1 VPLSSPADEFEDYR
15 REVRSWLASSVPAQP
30 DFALPQ
36 NALMVTSEEQV
47 EWLRAWQRQLYEAG
61 LVGTEWPAEFGGGGR
76 APGHQAIVDQE
87 MTRAAAPFLVNNVA
101 LAWAGPII
109 LNYGTDAQRTRYL
122 KKLLS
127 CEEIWCQGFS
137 EPGAGSDLASL
148 QTRAVRDGEE
158 YVLDGHKVWT
168 SLGQF
173 ADHMIL
179 LARTD
184 PDVPKHAGISY
195 FLSPM
200 RVPGVEVR
208 PLVKITGEGGF
219 NQVLFDGARIP
230 ADTRVGAE
238 GEGWTLA
245 IATLNFERGAS
256 AGSAGSSDMGGGG
269 FDELLALVR
278 KRGPEVCEDPVVRD
292 RIAQLATRLA
302 AMRCSRQRSRV
313 PGLVLDR
320 PMALPL
326 MGKLVMSEVAQEM
339 ADFACEIDGY
349 AGTLWRGDPAAHED
363 ALWQRSY
370 LNSFALTIAGGT
382 SEIVRNIVGEK
393 VLGLPKTR

>member
-1 VPLSSPADEFEDYR
+1 LSKQAPDELDAYR
-15 REVRSWLASSVPAQP
+15 HEVRSWLAANLPAAP

-36 NALMVTSEEQV
+36 NALMVTNEQQV
-47 EWLRAWQRQLYEAG
+47 EWLRAWQTKLHAAG
-61 LVGTEWPAEFGGGGR
+61 LVGTEWPSEYGGGGL
-76 APGHQAIVDQE
+76 APGHQAVVDQE
-87 MTRAAAPFLVNNVA
+87 MTRAGAPFLVNNVA
-101 LAWAGPII
+101 LAWAGPVI
-109 LNYGTDAQRTRYL
+109 LNYGTDAQRERYL
-122 KKLLS
+122 RKLLS

-148 QTRAVRDGEE
+148 QTRAVRDGDE
-158 YVLDGHKVWT
+158 YVLEGHKVWT

-200 RVPGVEVR
+200 RIPGVEVR
-208 PLVKITGEGGF
+208 ALVKITGEGGF
-219 NQVLFDGARIP
+219 NQVIFDGARIA
-230 ADTRVGAE
+230 ADTLVGEE
-238 GEGWTLA
+238 GQGWQLA
-245 IATLNFERGAS
+245 LATLNFERGAS

-278 KRGPEVCEDPVVRD
+278 ARGPEVANDPVVRD
-292 RIAQLATRLA
+292 RIAQFALRLA
-302 AMRCSRQRSRV
+302 AMRCSRQRGRV
-313 PGLVLDR
+313 PGLVADR

-326 MGKLVMSEVAQEM
+326 MSKLVMSEVGQQM
-339 ADFACEIDGY
+339 ADFACELDGY
-349 AGTLWRGDPAAHED
+349 AGTLWQGDPAAHAD